1 MKDER
6 IRKYAQTLLEY
17 SLELKRGDLFAIVA
31 EPISAPLVY
40 EVYRE
45 ALRRGAQPY
54 TNITLPELPEIF
66 LKSASDKQLQ
76 YISPLARVEAQR
88 MDAILH
94 IRGGEN
100 TKSLSNVDPK
110 AQAKM
115 QTARLPLRK
124 IFFRRDA
131 EGKLRWCLTQ
141 YPTHASAQ
149 DAHMSLAEYEDFVSK
164 ACFLDKR
171 DPVAAW
177 RKLSKDQERIVRY
190 LNRCDKIKVEA
201 KDTDLTLRVK
211 GRKWINSD
219 GHKNFPSGEVF
230 TSPMERSAEGRVRF
244 TYPAVHQ
251 GREVEDVRLEFKKGK
266 VVKFS
271 AARGGGY
278 LEQMIKM
285 DKGSCY
291 LGEFAIGTNYGIKK
305 ATRNIL
311 FDEKIGGSF
320 HMAIGNSYPE
330 TGGKNVSALHWDMIC
345 DLKKGG
351 RITADGKVFY
361 ENGKFLI

>member
-6 IRKYAQTLLEY
+6 IRKYGRTLLEY

-31 EPISAPLVY
+31 EPISSPLLY

-45 ALRRGAQPY
+45 ALRRGAHPY

-66 LKSASDKQLQ
+66 LKNASDKQLQ
-76 YISPLARVEAQR
+76 YVSPLTRVEVQK
-88 MDAILH
+88 MDAILN
-94 IRGGEN
+94 IRGTEN

-110 AQAKM
+110 DQAKM

-141 YPTHASAQ
+141 YPTQGSAQ

-177 RKLSKDQERIVRY
+177 RKLSKNQERIVRY

-201 KDTDLTLRVK
+201 KD
-211 GRKWINSD
+211 
-219 GHKNFPSGEVF
+219 
-230 TSPMERSAEGRVRF
+230 
-244 TYPAVHQ
+244 
-251 GREVEDVRLEFKKGK
+251 
-266 VVKFS
+266 
-271 AARGGGY
+271 
-278 LEQMIKM
+278 
-285 DKGSCY
+285 
-291 LGEFAIGTNYGIKK
+291 
-305 ATRNIL
+305 
-311 FDEKIGGSF
+311 
-320 HMAIGNSYPE
+320 
-330 TGGKNVSALHWDMIC
+330 
-345 DLKKGG
+345 
-351 RITADGKVFY
+351 
-361 ENGKFLI
+361 